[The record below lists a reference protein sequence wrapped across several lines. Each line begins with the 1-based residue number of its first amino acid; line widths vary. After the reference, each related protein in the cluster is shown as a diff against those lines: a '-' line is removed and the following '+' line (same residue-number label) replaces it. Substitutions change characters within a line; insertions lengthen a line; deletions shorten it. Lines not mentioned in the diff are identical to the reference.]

1 MQSTFLLLSQGGG
14 DGGGSQ
20 RCCLCCGLGAMRALC
35 LGRHPAHAVLPGRS
49 AGLGPSL
56 VLTSCSAFAVNG
68 DAVGAADMDE
78 DRPAAGASVAAP
90 AAPDTADGSA
100 APALPALS
108 SSREAE
114 EAASG
119 LSAPPARAAVLALD
133 ALPPG

>member
-1 MQSTFLLLSQGGG
+1 MLGLSPTP
-14 DGGGSQ
+14 
-20 RCCLCCGLGAMRALC
+20 C
-35 LGRHPAHAVLPGRS
+35 S
-49 AGLGPSL
+49 ASWADQPSLVPSL
-56 VLTSCSAFAVNG
+56 VLTPALSAFAVPG
-68 DAVGAADMDE
+68 DAVGAVDMDE

-90 AAPDTADGSA
+90 AVPGAADSST

-119 LSAPPARAAVLALD
+119 SSAPPARAAVLALD